1 MMRLRLLCCDA
12 AGKQLRGPW
21 HLGVRHTDGMR
32 QLGAV
37 LGVLGL
43 ALAVSCGPK
52 SESSDAAAGGS
63 VSTANIGHKVGDRA
77 PEISVNLESGDECVV
92 VEGRARQVQD
102 VASLSPVVA
111 RYEAKYHWKME
122 PAPGEFWVVRP
133 RVAFGWLCDGSGL
146 DGGTLPQTIRW
157 FAQHAPG
164 AAIFA
169 LLEQPDHRHRQEA
182 LEAGADYVCSKPDLL
197 VAQLRY
203 EFKSR
208 GSSDS
213 LTISAH

>member
-1 MMRLRLLCCDA
+1 MTTTNVHVLTTKKLGSRLLLADRDPTESA
-12 AGKQLRGPW
+12 IAIRAIK
-21 HLGVRHTDGMR
+21 RHR
-32 QLGAV
+32 
-37 LGVLGL
+37 
-43 ALAVSCGPK
+43 
-52 SESSDAAAGGS
+52 
-63 VSTANIGHKVGDRA
+63 
-77 PEISVNLESGDECVV
+77 
-92 VEGRARQVQD
+92 
-102 VASLSPVVA
+102 ASLEIWSVTTLADAMEIFA
-111 RYEAKYHWKME
+111 RKRIET
-122 PAPGEFWVVRP
+122 V
-133 RVAFGWLCDGSGL
+133 LTGSGL